1 MVHGLPD
8 RSEVVF
14 DDERVVVNAGI
25 VLAVTLGRRLGI
37 EALVDGA
44 VELGG
49 RAGASRP
56 GRKVLSLLHAMLL
69 GADCIDDCDVLRA
82 GRTEAVLGHRP
93 MAPSTLGT
101 FLRSFTFGHVRQ
113 LDRVL
118 GQALRRAWQ
127 AGAGPSKGRLVIDID
142 SFVGEVHGHAKQG
155 AGYGYTRK
163 LGYHP
168 LLATRSGTSEVLHVR
183 LRKGSA
189 NTQRGAL
196 RFVDE
201 LLARVRRAGAAG
213 QILLR
218 ADSGFQNKKV
228 IARLREQACD
238 YSIGVPMQRH
248 ICELI
253 AQIPDE
259 AWQPVPDYPDTGVCK
274 LAETALGADRLIV
287 RRVHLAAQDDQTELF
302 TYWRHHAFITN
313 RTEPMHHVDAEHRQ
327 HAQVELVI
335 RDLKDQALAHFP
347 SGHFAA
353 NSAWTV
359 IACLAHN
366 LGRWTNLLGLPD
378 TTPRAAQT
386 LRRRLFALP
395 GRLTTTARRWTLHLP
410 VRWPW
415 QTDFIEALT
424 RIRALPAAA

>member
-1 MVHGLPD
+1 MVNGLSD

-25 VLAVTLGRRLGI
+25 VLAVTVGRRLGI

-44 VELGG
+44 VKLGG
-49 RAGASRP
+49 RPGAARP
-56 GRKVLSLLHAMLL
+56 GRKVLSLVHAMLL
-69 GADCIDDCDVLRA
+69 GADSIDDCDVLRA

-118 GQALRRAWQ
+118 AEALKRAWR
-127 AGAGPSKGRLVIDID
+127 AGAGPGQRRLVIDID

-155 AGYGYTRK
+155 AGYGYSGK

-168 LLATRSGTSEVLHVR
+168 LLATRADTSEVLHVR
-183 LRKGSA
+183 QRKGQA

-213 QILLR
+213 QILVR

-228 IARLREQACD
+228 LARLRERGAL
-238 YSIGVPMQRH
+238 YSIGVTMQRH
-248 ICELI
+248 VTARI

-259 AWQPVPDYPDTGVCK
+259 AWRPVPDYPDTGVCE
-274 LAETALGADRLIV
+274 LAETTLGGERLIV
-287 RRVHLAAQDDQTELF
+287 RRVHLHAQDDQTELF
-302 TYWRHHAFITN
+302 AYWRHHAFVTN
-313 RTEPMHHVDAEHRQ
+313 RTETIHEVDAEHRQ
-327 HAQVELVI
+327 HAQVKQVI

-347 SGHFAA
+347 SGHYSA

-366 LGRWTNLLGLPD
+366 LQRWTAQLGLTDP
-378 TTPRAAQT
+378 TPRAAAT

-395 GRLTTTARRWTLHLP
+395 GRLTRTARRWTLHLP
-410 VRWPW
+410 ARWPW
-415 QTDFIEALT
+415 QQDFIEALT
-424 RIRALPAAA
+424 RIRALPACA